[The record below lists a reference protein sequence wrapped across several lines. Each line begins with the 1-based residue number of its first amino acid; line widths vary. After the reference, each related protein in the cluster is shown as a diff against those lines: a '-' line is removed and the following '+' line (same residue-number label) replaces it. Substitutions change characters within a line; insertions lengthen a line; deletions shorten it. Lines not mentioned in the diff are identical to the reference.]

1 MVCNND
7 REVSI
12 VLIDMKYMHF
22 FGKFWYHFIGAGIP
36 QKVPICKREPIHRWN
51 PCFITNVEWWYSKE
65 VEDTIRPEYSFYYQ
79 QNKFEKFHL
88 H

>member
-7 REVSI
+7 QEVLI
-12 VLIDMKYMHF
+12 VMIDMKYVHF
-22 FGKFWYHFIGAGIP
+22 FGKFWYHFIGADIP
-36 QKVPICKREPIHRWN
+36 QKVPICKREPIHQCN

-79 QNKFEKFHL
+79 QNKLEKFHL